1 MEYERRWESGLQRK
15 GLSTSLSM
23 GLADK
28 NGDTSAD
35 DDDVQWLVTLA
46 LDGIWSSVTEVG
58 PWCPKVLYGMVSMV
72 SQLPATRP
80 LSAAPLSLNTQ
91 WKSPTDA
98 SGHLLVGGI

>member
-1 MEYERRWESGLQRK
+1 MRKWPPEERAQYIFVN
-15 GLSTSLSM
+15 

-72 SQLPATRP
+72 SQPPGHTPIVCSATFP
-80 LSAAPLSLNTQ
+80 
-91 WKSPTDA
+91 
-98 SGHLLVGGI
+98 

>member
-1 MEYERRWESGLQRK
+1 
-15 GLSTSLSM
+15 M

-72 SQLPATRP
+72 SQPPATRP

-98 SGHLLVGGI
+98 SGHLLVEGT